1 MHSSIIITSL
11 CAALAV
17 AKPLQHMGKHIKKDY
32 VTDLDIVIETVFVT
46 VTAGSP
52 PAVET
57 PQAEATTVV
66 VMNTV
71 YAQAETPVA
80 TSSPK
85 AAAVFAAVSPV
96 EAAEPAPTTTIA
108 PVVVP
113 TTAAPVVVS
122 TPEPVVAP
130 VPVTSAAPAASGY
143 EGTILERHNAHR
155 ANHSANALV
164 YNATLAGYAKN
175 TAQKCVFAHD
185 MTQGGGGYGQNI
197 VENGRLPWTGVNIA
211 SAAAFGITEQWY
223 NGEEPLY
230 ASSYTKDNP
239 ATSADVLHFT
249 QVVWKATTDVGCYTA
264 QCAQGTVDA
273 GAPTAFTVCNYWP
286 QGNFGGQYGNNV
298 AQGSG
303 AATQHATI
311 EWSA

>member
-71 YAQAETPVA
+71 YAQAEAPA
-80 TSSPK
+80 ASPPPK

-96 EAAEPAPTTTIA
+96 KAPEPAPTTVA

-122 TPEPVVAP
+122 TPAPVVPA
-130 VPVTSAAPAASGY
+130 PVTSAAPVADSSY
-143 EGTILERHNAHR
+143 EGTILDRHNAHR

-164 YNATLAGYAKN
+164 YNDTLAGYAKN

-185 MTQGGGGYGQNI
+185 M
-197 VENGRLPWTGVNIA
+197 
-211 SAAAFGITEQWY
+211 
-223 NGEEPLY
+223 
-230 ASSYTKDNP
+230 
-239 ATSADVLHFT
+239 
-249 QVVWKATTDVGCYTA
+249 
-264 QCAQGTVDA
+264 
-273 GAPTAFTVCNYWP
+273 
-286 QGNFGGQYGNNV
+286 
-298 AQGSG
+298 
-303 AATQHATI
+303 
-311 EWSA
+311 